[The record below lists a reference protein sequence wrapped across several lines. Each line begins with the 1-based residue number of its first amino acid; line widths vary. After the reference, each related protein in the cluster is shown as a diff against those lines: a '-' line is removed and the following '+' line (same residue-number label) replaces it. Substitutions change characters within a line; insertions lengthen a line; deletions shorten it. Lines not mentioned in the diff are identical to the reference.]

1 MADVWSGD
9 ISQVISS
16 LPQLESLC
24 IFTNIS
30 SDVRGPL
37 LPPPEVGGQQ
47 SFLPNLRK
55 LRLRMSNPSK
65 FLRWMLDHSMY
76 APQIHTLD
84 IIIYNDTRNGWGLVY
99 ALEPFLI
106 ANNDTLK
113 SLSLGLEYNY
123 KLQHGM
129 NDQRIQTLN
138 IGSLP
143 NLHSLTLQTH
153 DIEALCQ
160 TMNTFLGSS
169 PLVLKTLTLNLLPFF
184 SLEESRDTNRIQ
196 SELRKC
202 LDPKKFPTRT
212 LLALNILLP
221 LSGHVPSNQAFMLL
235 AQHFANDILPNWEE
249 TGRLNIGI
257 PLKTQFQ
264 VDSLETICGTIWN
277 YKNVPFSRTL
287 TRIGTL

>member
-1 MADVWSGD
+1 M
-9 ISQVISS
+9 
-16 LPQLESLC
+16 
-24 IFTNIS
+24 
-30 SDVRGPL
+30 
-37 LPPPEVGGQQ
+37 
-47 SFLPNLRK
+47 
-55 LRLRMSNPSK
+55 
-65 FLRWMLDHSMY
+65 
-76 APQIHTLD
+76 
-84 IIIYNDTRNGWGLVY
+84 
-99 ALEPFLI
+99 
-106 ANNDTLK
+106 
-113 SLSLGLEYNY
+113 
-123 KLQHGM
+123 
-129 NDQRIQTLN
+129 N

>member
-30 SDVRGPL
+30 SDVWGPL
-37 LPPPEVGGQQ
+37 LPPPNVEGQQ
-47 SFLPNLRK
+47 RFLPNLWK
-55 LRLRMSNPSK
+55 LRLHMSNPSK

-84 IIIYNDTRNGWGLVY
+84 IIIYNDTRNGWGLVC

-113 SLSLGLEYNY
+113 LEYNSR
-123 KLQHGM
+123 LQHGM
-129 NDQRIQTLN
+129 NDQRIQSLN

-153 DIEALCQ
+153 DIEALCR
-160 TMNTFLGSS
+160 TINTFLSSS

-184 SLEESRDTNRIQ
+184 SLEESCDNDKIQ

-202 LDPKKFPTRT
+202 LDPKKFPDRT

-221 LSGHVPSNQAFMLL
+221 LSGHISSNEAFMLL
-235 AQHFANDILPNWEE
+235 AQHFLEDILPNWAE
-249 TGRLNIGI
+249 TGRLNTGI
-257 PLKTQFQ
+257 PLRTQFQ
-264 VDSLETICGTIWN
+264 VDSLETICSTIWN